1 MSTEDGNYNWSLLAM
16 QGREQHPGEPPKYI
30 TPYMVTLY
38 SQWANIFQNNLWK
51 AFNEAGR
58 SLKIKWLDFFQ
69 LL

>member
-38 SQWANIFQNNLWK
+38 SQWANIFQNNL
-51 AFNEAGR
+51 
-58 SLKIKWLDFFQ
+58 
-69 LL
+69 